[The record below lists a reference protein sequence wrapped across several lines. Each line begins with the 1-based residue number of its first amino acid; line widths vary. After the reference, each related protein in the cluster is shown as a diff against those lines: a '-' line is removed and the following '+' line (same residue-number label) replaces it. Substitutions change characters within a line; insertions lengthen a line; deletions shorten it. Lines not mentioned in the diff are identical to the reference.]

1 MTTQSD
7 ENRHI
12 LEYFIAL
19 LESDNY
25 KRQAQTVFLLA
36 CSPHSIEDPLATKL
50 WEVYSMDVLHRL
62 NGAMMTSRMKVGRE
76 ELDAQYKAL
85 QEADLGLQDDDF
97 RFFDGYLLRRLI
109 HNRLGLPKAWEFASE
124 QFIKEIL
131 NLLDNPALSIVE
143 WKLLASLTPCAKVLL
158 MAPKDQINELWRI
171 IDKNSIDYLRSLALA
186 ILTVTLA
193 TERSNPLDEHI
204 DLLFKNADGIA
215 LDAVAWVL
223 PFVLQNDDEKLTISV
238 QPFLNDNSHG
248 VRYRTMIALA
258 RIGTPT
264 AINMLV
270 QVLYNGIQEARAQ
283 AASAL
288 GHSRKSELVLNELF
302 KAASLENSPE
312 TRKAIAEAIVEV
324 NLPEQFSEQ
333 LTLDELRAIINIREM
348 CKSKNFD
355 EGIDAVDTSL
365 GRIRSLSPK
374 DFDESWKS
382 IVDYPQS
389 PRLLSE
395 CEEHARFAAI
405 IRKRNV

>member
-1 MTTQSD
+1 MTTLSD
-7 ENRHI
+7 KNNQMP
-12 LEYFIAL
+12 EYFIAL

-36 CSPHSIEDPLATKL
+36 CSPLSVETPLANKQ
-50 WEVYSMDVLHRL
+50 WEVFSMDVLHRL
-62 NGAMMTSRMKVGRE
+62 NGAMMTSRMKVGQE
-76 ELDAQYKAL
+76 KIEAQYKAL
-85 QEADLGLQDDDF
+85 QEANLGLHDDDF

-109 HNRLGLPKAWEFASE
+109 HNRLGLPKAWEFVSE

-158 MAPKDQINELWRI
+158 MQPKDQLDELWGI

-186 ILTVTLA
+186 ILTVTIA
-193 TERSNPLDEHI
+193 TEQSSVLDEHI
-204 DLLFKNADGIA
+204 NLLFKNADGIA
-215 LDAVAWVL
+215 LDAVAWIL

-238 QPFLNDNSHG
+238 QPFLNDTSYG

-258 RIGTPT
+258 RIGSPT
-264 AINMLV
+264 AINILV
-270 QVLYNGIQEARAQ
+270 QVLYDGIQEARAQ

-288 GHSRKSELVLNELF
+288 GHSRKSELVLDKLF

-312 TRKAIAEAIVEV
+312 TRKAIAEAVVEV
-324 NLPEQFSEQ
+324 NLPDRFSSS
-333 LTLDELRAIINIREM
+333 LALDDLRAIINIREM
-348 CKSKNFD
+348 CISKNFD
-355 EGIDAVDTSL
+355 EGIEAVDTSL
-365 GRIRSLSPK
+365 GRLRSLSPK
-374 DFDESWKS
+374 DFDEFWES